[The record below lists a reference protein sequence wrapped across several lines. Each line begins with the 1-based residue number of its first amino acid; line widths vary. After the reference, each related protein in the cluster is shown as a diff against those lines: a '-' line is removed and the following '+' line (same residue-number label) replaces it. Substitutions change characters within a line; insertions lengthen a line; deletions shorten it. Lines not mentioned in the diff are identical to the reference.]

1 LVALG
6 CTYSR
11 FFDTNRRLQSFVF
24 NKIGLAVRSPEKA
37 GDDGLVAFMVIT
49 GISSLRHPLAGGY
62 LSTIGAYAEIAC
74 IGP

>member
-1 LVALG
+1 
-6 CTYSR
+6 
-11 FFDTNRRLQSFVF
+11 
-24 NKIGLAVRSPEKA
+24 LAVRSPEKA